1 MCLRNVPSRLVGLPE
16 VKARDAVTFLVKLAL
31 AEPYLQRSRALIK
44 RDKLEYEKI
53 WSGKMNA
60 DHKAE
65 LLGKLGPRS
74 IRLMKR
80 CFMTGKQCIFSSQ
93 IAERA
98 GKEVG
103 LTDLKAFVIMPF
115 TPILET
121 FYLWSLKPFLTKDY
135 GLLDENVQRADE
147 VRDIGYI
154 VCEKICRKIQ
164 QADFVLADVTLRNA
178 NVSYE
183 LGLSYGLERPIVLL
197 EDEQSNDDVLEDPCF
212 RQSLKRDRNSAL
224 RYPGIEELDADS
236 TDHELTRFVMRPPK
250 HKGHTGDLKIS
261 FLRVQRGVGEGQDT
275 GRLGHDLDLRRVIP
289 AVVGVAMADIRTDVK
304 QKGDG
309 KVLEPWED
317 VVTKI
322 DDTEWK
328 EFASAKPIVVDGR
341 GGFTDVSGKIES
353 SFCTII
359 DVSDNDPVACFWLGY
374 CHARGLNVIP
384 VYRLKDPAKKPA
396 QTEHDSDRGPK
407 LAFDIRALWY
417 AEYEGQKPYAFKTK
431 MREILEHLLQR
442 DLPDRQKRR
451 FWDRFPPERKLKV
464 FTGAIHNTELNR
476 EMVGDWDVRTVSEL
490 SSYLPSGIEA
500 LALELVTP
508 LYLPEEAYRRLA
520 DPDKEPA
527 VFIEKYNKSIQDQLK
542 GSNAIVIASPDVNP
556 VTEYLL
562 HKIYKVTAPDEP
574 FLDCKV
580 PDFNGYV
587 AWKRLQ
593 KASHPPKGNESSC
606 KKEQSSESDGKS
618 VKFNRLFY
626 RQEEVK
632 GKATRGF
639 GIQTLRKFQEQPE
652 LMKEYLSQDECTKEF
667 SLLGHLVIARNPA
680 DEQNGNLVVLLNGVS
695 GPATFA
701 LAQILTG
708 GVFGRP
714 EMRSQ
719 SEQMLQQINQELDK
733 PGALGV
739 QAIIEVRIAPPPP
752 DPAAQLRTY
761 IDNREVHSWEFLKS
775 PEAIT

>member
-1 MCLRNVPSRLVGLPE
+1 
-16 VKARDAVTFLVKLAL
+16 
-31 AEPYLQRSRALIK
+31 
-44 RDKLEYEKI
+44 
-53 WSGKMNA
+53 MNT

-65 LLGKLGPRS
+65 LLNTVGPRS

-103 LTDLKAFVIMPF
+103 LTDLKAFVIMPY
-115 TPILET
+115 TPNLET
-121 FYLWSLKPFLTKDY
+121 FYLWSLKPFLTNDY

-197 EDEQSNDDVLEDPCF
+197 EDEQCNEDVLGDPCF
-212 RQSLKRDRNSAL
+212 RQSLNRDRSSAL
-224 RYPGIEELDADS
+224 RYPGIEELDTES
-236 TDHELTRFVMRPPK
+236 TDHELTRFIMRPPR
-250 HKGHTGDLKIS
+250 HEGHAGDLKIS
-261 FLRVQRGVGEGQDT
+261 FLHVERDGVKSQST
-275 GRLGHDLDLRRVIP
+275 GPVGHDLDIRRVIP
-289 AVVGVAMADIRTDVK
+289 AVVGVAMADIRMDVE
-304 QKGDG
+304 QKEKG
-309 KVLEPWED
+309 KVLEPWQD
-317 VVTKI
+317 VVIKI
-322 DDTEWK
+322 DKTEWK
-328 EFASAKPIVVDGR
+328 AFASAKPIVVDGR
-341 GGFTDVSGKIES
+341 GSFADVSDEIES
-353 SFCTII
+353 SFCTVI
-359 DVSDNDPVACFWLGY
+359 DVSDNDPVTCFWLGY

-384 VYRLKDPAKKPA
+384 VYKLKETAKGTDK
-396 QTEHDSDRGPK
+396 TEHDSDKDPK

-417 AEYEGQKPYAFKTK
+417 AEYESQEPYKFRTK
-431 MREILEHLLQR
+431 VREILEHLLQR

-451 FWDRFPPERKLKV
+451 FWGRFPPERKLKV

-490 SSYLPSGIEA
+490 SSYLPSVIEA
-500 LALELVTP
+500 LAIELVTP
-508 LYLPEEAYRRLA
+508 LYSPEEAYRRLP
-520 DPDKEPA
+520 DPDKNSA
-527 VFIEKYNKSIQDQLK
+527 AFIKNYNKSIQDQLR

-562 HKIYKVTAPDEP
+562 HKIYRVTVPEEP
-574 FLDCKV
+574 FVDCKT
-580 PDFNGYV
+580 PDFAYGYV

-593 KASHPPKGNESSC
+593 KISHPRQADDSSR
-606 KKEQSSESDGKS
+606 KKERSNDSADKP
-618 VKFNRLFY
+618 VKFNRIFY
-626 RQEEVK
+626 RQDEVG

-639 GIQTLRKFQEQPE
+639 GIHTLKKFQQQPQ
-652 LMKEYLSQDECTKEF
+652 LMKEYMSQDECTRPF

-680 DEQNGNLVVLLNGVS
+680 DDQNGNLVVLLNGVS

-708 GVFGRP
+708 GVFGHP
-714 EMRSQ
+714 EMKSQ
-719 SEQMLQQINQELDK
+719 SEQMLRQINQELDE

-739 QAIIEVRIAPPPP
+739 QAIIEVKIAPPPR

-761 IDNREVHSWEFLKS
+761 IDNREVHSWKFLRS
-775 PEAIT
+775 PEAIR